1 MADRTPSQPT
11 GAQVRGDIQAGLTGD
26 KQPGFDPAMA
36 PMETDAEAG
45 GTPPKPGE
53 ALTARTEQRQGK
65 QQEVSRDSGNAM
77 RPVFSGNQ
85 PQRAGF
91 WPVFV
96 LILATVSALLLMLG
110 YAFKS

>member
-1 MADRTPSQPT
+1 MADRTTTSEPT

-45 GTPPKPGE
+45 GTPTKPGE
-53 ALTARTEQRQGK
+53 ALTARTEQREGT
-65 QQEVSRDSGNAM
+65 QQEVSRDSGSAM

-85 PQRAGF
+85 PQRRGF
-91 WPVFV
+91 
-96 LILATVSALLLMLG
+96 
-110 YAFKS
+110 